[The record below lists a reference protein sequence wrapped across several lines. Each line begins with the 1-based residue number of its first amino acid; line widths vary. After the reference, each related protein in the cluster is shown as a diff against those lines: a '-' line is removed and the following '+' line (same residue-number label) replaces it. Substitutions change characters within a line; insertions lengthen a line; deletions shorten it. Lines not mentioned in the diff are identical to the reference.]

1 MAFNINFDL
10 NAFIE
15 KIQNSAYGIELIVG
29 ITVIVVLVISIYFLA
44 QSGVVSGIRDYSDHR
59 RKKRNEIITEHQ
71 KLLKD
76 KILKDYSSDLEYHI
90 KVSKLENY
98 LNIKNKDLDLL
109 TYILS
114 CRDRVRAVRLY
125 KIGKKHL
132 EKEKGSCT
140 YKLKEKFTSK
150 RLKVNAYLGTIL
162 YIGINLVGSAP
173 YIYLTYLKFVYKEQ
187 ASTISNSTDL
197 TFILFFILVFIF
209 SIYVLW
215 EFLRPEAAKNF
226 LEMDKIGTDQ
236 TNKDALDAAA

>member
-114 CRDRVRAVRLY
+114 CRDRV
-125 KIGKKHL
+125 GK
-132 EKEKGSCT
+132 SCQI
-140 YKLKEKFTSK
+140 
-150 RLKVNAYLGTIL
+150 V
-162 YIGINLVGSAP
+162 
-173 YIYLTYLKFVYKEQ
+173 
-187 ASTISNSTDL
+187 
-197 TFILFFILVFIF
+197 
-209 SIYVLW
+209 
-215 EFLRPEAAKNF
+215 
-226 LEMDKIGTDQ
+226 
-236 TNKDALDAAA
+236 

>member
-1 MAFNINFDL
+1 MSINASVDL
-10 NAFIE
+10 NSVLN
-15 KIQNSAYGIELIVG
+15 KIQNSTYGIEFICV
-29 ITVIVVLVISIYFLA
+29 ISTIIVVVACIYFLA
-44 QSGVVSGIRDYSDHR
+44 KSGVVSGVRDYSDHR
-59 RKKRNEIITEHQ
+59 RKKRNEIIAEHQ

-98 LNIKNKDLDLL
+98 LNVKNKDLDLL

-150 RLKVNAYLGTIL
+150 RLKVNAYIGTIL

-173 YIYLTYLKFVYKEQ
+173 YIYLTYLKFTYKEQ
-187 ASTISNSTDL
+187 ASAISNSTDV